1 MSKTQKLPTV
11 YKCPHVKISHQR
23 LLDVGC
29 CIELYHVPFII
40 LWSCNRCRSMC
51 EWPHNTNNNH
61 YVKDKGLG
69 DETFRDGISLQNSPR
84 QNPHDLQIWLHM
96 WGLDYTRKHSFCFNF
111 GQDMFF
117 FVLPF
122 DFLFD

>member
-40 LWSCNRCRSMC
+40 LWSWRPAIGVGQCASGPTIQITTTVS
-51 EWPHNTNNNH
+51 ET
-61 YVKDKGLG
+61 KD
-69 DETFRDGISLQNSPR
+69 
-84 QNPHDLQIWLHM
+84 
-96 WGLDYTRKHSFCFNF
+96 
-111 GQDMFF
+111 
-117 FVLPF
+117 
-122 DFLFD
+122 